1 MAIVRLGTCGA
12 VQRPAKLGDLLL
24 ATHGSVAVH
33 RDPDYW
39 TLMDEQQENGSGSS
53 SSSSSSNGAAAGNG
67 ACANGLSTHVGARVS
82 GSFVQ
87 GGGGGSTA
95 AGGAV
100 PLRPYRVTLPV
111 RGDGGLGALLA
122 KEAAAVV
129 GEERVVQGLNAS
141 GDSFYSSQV
150 RLRLGKAFA
159 CD

>member
-39 TLMDEQQENGSGSS
+39 TLMDEQQYDNPQQSGSG
-53 SSSSSSNGAAAGNG
+53 SSSSNGAASGNG
-67 ACANGLSTHVGARVS
+67 ACANGLPKVAETGVRVS
-82 GSFVQ
+82 DSFVQ
-87 GGGGGSTA
+87 GGGRSTA
-95 AGGAV
+95 AGDAV
-100 PLRPYRVTLPV
+100 PPRPYRVTLPV
-111 RGDGGLGALLA
+111 RGDGGLGSLLA

-150 RLRLGKAFA
+150 RYPL
-159 CD
+159 C